1 MIPDITSKKVAIPAG
16 LFLALSPG
24 FLINHRWQKD

>member
-24 FLINHRWQKD
+24 FLLTTNGKN